1 MTGKHCDLLSYLASD
16 ENTKYKD
23 LYALIEDN
31 CWRSVFTTKRE
42 YTFLMPG
49 KALLKKLKD
58 TAEKDERKGYEDL
71 RRLFINDKH
80 KNLSKVDELVTFN
93 NKMIKK
99 ESIKDLDD
107 LKDISISSL
116 KHIAILEYNA
126 DHFPEQEE
134 KSVRRKKTVKAGG
147 KDDNLNSYKYTEKLF
162 SGSKISD
169 RVLCKLSS
177 LLKHC
182 KLNDNEK
189 YKEMMKRIDP
199 NWVLTWF
206 ILVQPGCNKPTYI
219 SSEMFNSWEEGNDAE
234 NLDVCEDKSGI
245 LDAFKD
251 VADSQK
257 LLSESNKNRKCA
269 DDCVDFEQLVNCVTG
284 SYKDDL
290 HMLEDE
296 LRFIYSDKT
305 IEETIESVRDLKCID
320 WDRPEKNLV
329 IITSKPCGNAD
340 KDALY
345 ECLKKFVG
353 TNSFLYTLIDNDTN
367 DKIKDAISKISGGAH
382 GGSSRK
388 ILNVL
393 GNSHRNALNKMS
405 TGDSKQ
411 ILKAF
416 VKTLSSSQKKILKDL
431 L

>member
-23 LYALIEDN
+23 LYTLIEDN
-31 CWRSVFTTKRE
+31 CWRSVFTTKRD

-49 KALLKKLKD
+49 KQIIKKLKEIAG
-58 TAEKDERKGYEDL
+58 TDERKGYEQL
-71 RRLFINDKH
+71 RSLFINDKH
-80 KNLSKVDELVTFN
+80 KNLTKADELITFN
-93 NKMIKK
+93 NKLIKK
-99 ESIKDLDD
+99 DSFKHFED
-107 LKDISISSL
+107 LKDISINSL

-126 DHFPEQEE
+126 DDFPEQED
-134 KSVRRKKTVKAGG
+134 KSVRRKKTAKTGG
-147 KDDNLNSYKYTEKLF
+147 KDDSLNSYKYTDKLF

-177 LLKHC
+177 LLKFC
-182 KLNDNEK
+182 KQNDNEK

-206 ILVQPGCNKPTYI
+206 ILVQPGCTNPKYI
-219 SSEMFNSWEEGNDAE
+219 SNELFNSWEDGNDAE
-234 NLDVCEDKSGI
+234 NLDICDDKSGL

-269 DDCVDFEQLVNCVTG
+269 DDCVDFEELVNCVVS
-284 SYKDDL
+284 SYKDEV

-305 IEETIESVRDLKCID
+305 IEETIENVRDLKCID
-320 WDRPEKNLV
+320 WDHPEKNLV
-329 IITSKPCGNAD
+329 IINAD
-340 KDALY
+340 AYENADHDALY
-345 ECLKKFVG
+345 ECLKQFVG

-367 DKIKDAISKISGGAH
+367 DKIKDAISKISGGARA
-382 GGSSRK
+382 GSSRK
-388 ILNVL
+388 VLNVL
-393 GNSHRNALNKMS
+393 GNSHRNALSKMN
-405 TGDSKQ
+405 TNDSKSM
-411 ILKAF
+411 LKAF
-416 VKTLSSSQKKILKDL
+416 VKSLSSSQKKILKEL

>member
-16 ENTKYKD
+16 ENTKYKE

-80 KNLSKVDELVTFN
+80 KNLSKVEELITFN

-99 ESIKDLDD
+99 DSIKHFED

-116 KHIAILEYNA
+116 KHIVILEYNV
-126 DHFPEQEE
+126 DHFPEQED

-147 KDDNLNSYKYTEKLF
+147 KDEKLESYKYTNKLF
-162 SGSKISD
+162 SGSKISE

-177 LLKHC
+177 LLKYC
-182 KLNDNEK
+182 KQNDNDK
-189 YKEMMKRIDP
+189 YSEIIKRIDP

-206 ILVQPGCNKPTYI
+206 ILVQPGCTKPTYI
-219 SSEMFNSWEEGNDAE
+219 SSDMFNAWEEGNDAE

-245 LDAFKD
+245 LDAFND
-251 VADSQK
+251 VKDSQK
-257 LLSESNKNRKCA
+257 KLSESNKYRKEAEECA
-269 DDCVDFEQLVNCVTG
+269 DFHELVNIVTS
-284 SYKDDL
+284 SYDSEL

-305 IEETIESVRDLKCID
+305 IEDTIENVRDLKCID
-320 WDRPEKNLV
+320 WDRPQTNLV
-329 IITSKPCGNAD
+329 IINSNLCRTAD
-340 KDALY
+340 TDALFD
-345 ECLKKFVG
+345 CLKKFVSA
-353 TNSFLYTLIDNDTN
+353 NSFLYTLIDNKTDE
-367 DKIKDAISKISGGAH
+367 KIKEAIQKISGG
-382 GGSSRK
+382 GYSSSRK
-388 ILNVL
+388 VLNVL
-393 GNSHRNALNKMS
+393 GNSHRSALSKMS
-405 TGDSKQ
+405 AGDSKQ
-411 ILKAF
+411 MLKAF
-416 VKTLSSSQKKILKDL
+416 VKSLSSSQKKILKDL